1 MKNKYLVVGAGLA
14 GCEAAFALA
23 EAGHDVH
30 ILEMKPKRFSPA
42 HQSPNF
48 AELVCSNSLRSSEL
62 TSGIGLLQAEL
73 QDLGSLVLA
82 AAKAHAVPAGKALAV
97 DREHFAA
104 WITDRIRQ
112 HPRITVQCLEVTAV
126 PRPEDWGVRAVILA
140 PGPLVS
146 DPLAEDLAR
155 VVGSQHL
162 AFYDAIAP
170 IVATDSVD
178 MDIAYWG
185 CRHDPHGT
193 DYLNLPLTE
202 AEYFAFVQAL
212 RSGETVPA
220 RSFEDERHFEG
231 CLPIEVMAARGD
243 LTLAFGPMKPVGLPD
258 PRTGRDPFAV
268 VQLRPENREKTA
280 CNMVGFQTKLTYP
293 EQRRI
298 FAMLPGMA
306 QAEFLRLGSMHR
318 NTFVDAPRVLT
329 PTLELRAYPGV
340 YVAGQLSGVEGYVE
354 SAATGRWLGLFL
366 AGRLPGLPPRET
378 ALGALL
384 SYVQRDVQPF
394 QPSNI
399 HFGLMPALPGKHRKR
414 ARKEL
419 YVQRARAVF
428 SRWLAGSGF

>member
-23 EAGHDVH
+23 EAGNDVH
-30 ILEMKPKRFSPA
+30 ILEMKPKQFSPA

-48 AELVCSNSLRSSEL
+48 AELVCSNSFRSSEI

-97 DREHFAA
+97 DREGFAA

-112 HPRITVQCLEVTAV
+112 HSCITVHCLEVTAV

-178 MDIAYWG
+178 MDVAYWA
-185 CRHDPHGT
+185 CRRDPHGT

-258 PRTGRDPFAV
+258 PRTGREPFAV

-298 FAMLPGMA
+298 FSMLPGMA
-306 QAEFLRLGSMHR
+306 QVEFLRLGSMHR

-329 PTLELRAYPGV
+329 PTLELRDCPGV
-340 YVAGQLSGVEGYVE
+340 YVVGQLSGVEGYVE
-354 SAATGRWLGLFL
+354 SAATGLWVGLVL

-384 SYVQRDVQPF
+384 SHVQRDVQPF

-419 YVQRARAVF
+419 YAQHARAAF
-428 SRWLAGSGF
+428 ACWLAESGF